1 MSPLYNSQVMKT
13 EYLDF
18 GRISFY
24 LVYMMK
30 YVMKTQYSC
39 TENDLQMTIKASLQ
53 GRNRWQSANVRG
65 ALFYP
70 SKTVALWFG

>member
-30 YVMKTQYSC
+30 YVMKTQYSW

-53 GRNRWQSANVRG
+53 GRNR
-65 ALFYP
+65 
-70 SKTVALWFG
+70 